1 VPVALPPKPVVA
13 PVKAIGITGAAFG
26 QTKPPN
32 VFEYATSPVSIV
44 VVPIAPTVRDTSGAP
59 VSMGATSVSPNWKP
73 VALKPAP
80 LPAPERT
87 PDVVVINYGKG
98 GRVDEHKQRFA
109 DYRLTKTRVELRGPC
124 YSACT
129 LLLTYVEPENLSASR
144 PAHLWRSMPC
154 AGWSAACAWMRTL
167 GGSTSACRRRYGV
180 GSIATAGRKTCRS
193 TATGR
198 CTITNCGRS
207 AIRGARRDPE
217 GQPEMR

>member
-109 DYRLTKTRVELRGPC
+109 DYRLTKTTVELRGPC

-129 LLLTYVEPENLSASR
+129 LLLTYVEPENLCISPGAFMAFHAVRGLERGVRMDEDTAVLHRPAGAGTALDRSQRRAGKPAAQRLLDDVRSRIVGDRLSAVRAVTQKASR
-144 PAHLWRSMPC
+144 
-154 AGWSAACAWMRTL
+154 
-167 GGSTSACRRRYGV
+167 
-180 GSIATAGRKTCRS
+180 K
-193 TATGR
+193 
-198 CTITNCGRS
+198 
-207 AIRGARRDPE
+207 
-217 GQPEMR
+217 

>member
-1 VPVALPPKPVVA
+1 VALPPKPVVA

-129 LLLTYVEPENLSASR
+129 LLLTYVEPENLCISPGAFMAFHAVR
-144 PAHLWRSMPC
+144 GLERGVRMDEDTWRFYIGLPTPVRRWIDRNGGQENLPLNGYWTMYDHELWAIGYPRC
-154 AGWSAACAWMRTL
+154 A
-167 GGSTSACRRRYGV
+167 
-180 GSIATAGRKTCRS
+180 
-193 TATGR
+193 
-198 CTITNCGRS
+198 
-207 AIRGARRDPE
+207 P
-217 GQPEMR
+217 